1 MKITKINV
9 SVYKTNCYILSIGND
24 SLVIDPGDDFPK
36 IEKAIGNKNVL
47 GAIVTHSHPD
57 HNGAVNHFEN
67 IYDYNNLK
75 DIENGE
81 MVDVKDYLKDEKVD
95 YSNGV
100 TKIGNKISSSV
111 SDIMTNGI
119 SGIFDALKGLFW

>member
-1 MKITKINV
+1 MKKNKKSKCFFRILWLFIIFFVALIFAYESGYYETK
-9 SVYKTNCYILSIGND
+9 TGNRAV
-24 SLVIDPGDDFPK
+24 LTKEAMEQF
-36 IEKAIGNKNVL
+36 EKDV
-47 GAIVTHSHPD
+47 
-57 HNGAVNHFEN
+57 
-67 IYDYNNLK
+67 
-75 DIENGE
+75 ENGE